1 MSRIRS
7 YLFPLVVLVC
17 VTINA
22 WAQDKTASNSDAIE
36 SDTTGKYVA
45 LDHDSQFLL
54 EQDWFSKMHCDQAA
68 NGLVS
73 IKIGQSI
80 FHVPQA
86 SLRSVMI
93 GTVLRMTQVPGGK
106 YRTWHLAST
115 GCPENP
121 VQAVLAELI
130 PPAAGPA
137 GELGIRETPA
147 HPPGTKKLTEALV
160 ELREH
165 PNSNCDSLNDEFL
178 SCVGKINGQNIAMVM
193 AKDKRLFQADGA
205 PLSMRCRVEPII
217 ACGIDEELNGGIS
230 MVAPMPGGPAFLRGI
245 TVAKLKGYQD
255 QLRDIVDGLRDVK

>member
-1 MSRIRS
+1 M
-7 YLFPLVVLVC
+7 
-17 VTINA
+17 
-22 WAQDKTASNSDAIE
+22 
-36 SDTTGKYVA
+36 
-45 LDHDSQFLL
+45 
-54 EQDWFSKMHCDQAA
+54 
-68 NGLVS
+68 
-73 IKIGQSI
+73 
-80 FHVPQA
+80 
-86 SLRSVMI
+86 RSVMI
-93 GTVLRMTQVPGGK
+93 GAILRMAQTPNGK
-106 YRTWHLAST
+106 YRTWHLANT

-121 VQAVLAELI
+121 VDAVLAELI

-137 GELGIRETPA
+137 AELGIRETPP
-147 HPPGTKKLTEALV
+147 HPAGAKKLTDALA

-165 PNSNCDSLNDEFL
+165 PNSNCSDLNDDFL